1 MICTAECSL
10 RSQLL
15 LVITATYTLVAR
27 RTQQYLRA
35 EVRGNTGTDT
45 AARCASSAR
54 GKLRNAELILKSTLF
69 NAPSAHEFHGADSGE
84 VFFLIPGGIAAEPN
98 A

>member
-45 AARCASSAR
+45 AAARCAPCAR
-54 GKLRNAELILKSTLF
+54 GELRNAELILKSTLF
-69 NAPSAHEFHGADSGE
+69 NAPSAHEFHGPTLVRCS
-84 VFFLIPGGIAAEPN
+84 F
-98 A
+98 